1 MELVRLSK
9 YSEIVVLENKS
20 LNQQVVVMNE
30 IIQQKE
36 TEVSKLKSDLSAS
49 HFQVCVLKADMIT
62 FSDCRQSLERET
74 RLNAGLKDNL
84 KHVQDQQKIQQKQSI
99 KEIEEL
105 EQQLSL
111 SVARINELKLE
122 S

>member
-49 HFQVCVLKADMIT
+49 QFQVCVLKADMIT

-74 RLNAGLKDNL
+74 RINVGLQESL
-84 KHVQDQQKIQQKQSI
+84 KHVQFQQKI
-99 KEIEEL
+99 
-105 EQQLSL
+105 
-111 SVARINELKLE
+111 
-122 S
+122 